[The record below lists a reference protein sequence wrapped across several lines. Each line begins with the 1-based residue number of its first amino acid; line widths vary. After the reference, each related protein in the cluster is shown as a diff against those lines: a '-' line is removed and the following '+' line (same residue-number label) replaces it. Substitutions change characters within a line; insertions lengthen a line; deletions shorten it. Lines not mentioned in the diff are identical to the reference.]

1 MSEHYNLLIIALL
14 VIIIIII
21 LRNSKLKKN
30 FLEEMSEKEKAIKI
44 EMSEKEKT
52 IKKEVSEKEKAIKK
66 QEITAKELEQQKIE
80 NLRFSLNPHSFKN
93 TLQTVEHL
101 SKKAYD
107 SVHSLS
113 DIFDYMLY
121 DAKSQLVPLEQEIAF
136 AIQYLKLY
144 SLNLKPT
151 TNVIKSIDQNHLNEW
166 GDKKR
171 IAPLIFAHFIENAF
185 KHGDLNSPDSFIQI
199 IVGTIDNNTLIYSVR
214 NKISEKKSKRRGGL
228 GNKNFEDRLSILY
241 KNNFEYDYSISADN
255 VYTANLKLTVY
266 DY

>member
-1 MSEHYNLLIIALL
+1 MSESYKWLVIALL
-14 VIIIIII
+14 VIIILI
-21 LRNSKLKKN
+21 LLRISKLKKN
-30 FLEEMSEKEKAIKI
+30 YLKELSVKEQAIEI
-44 EMSEKEKT
+44 
-52 IKKEVSEKEKAIKK
+52 EVSEKEKAIKK
-66 QEITAKELEQQKIE
+66 QKITAKELEQQKIE

-166 GDKKR
+166 GDNKR
-171 IAPLIFAHFIENAF
+171 VAPLIFAHFIENAF
-185 KHGDLNSPDSFIQI
+185 KHGDLNASDSYIQI
-199 IVGTIDNNTLIYSVR
+199 ILGTIDNNTLIYSVR

-255 VYTANLKLTVY
+255 VYTANLKLTIY